1 MAVVDSSCFICMAI
15 VMMIV
20 LIVIAILAKFV
31 LNAVVDM
38 QIVTLFSINAVV

>member
-1 MAVVDSSCFICMAI
+1 MAIVDSSCFICMAI
-15 VMMIV
+15 GMMIV

-38 QIVTLFSINAVV
+38 QIITLFSINAVV